1 MLFETEVFKAYYE
14 SFDSTD
20 RNAMKGVCDAAKE
33 IRNRFRERTKKQT
46 FRLQTDAQK
55 KAEKEKALRNF
66 IISIERE
73 KIYIFLLA
81 FTVDNSVLIVKSP
94 TTTAT
99 IKKFLGYGWSDS
111 KGNEG
116 IEYLHLTKTKSEND
130 DEGDDDDTV
139 QQIRGI
145 NGIRTPLFNPDNLYD
160 SEKINTLIRKN
171 FLNEDVVIPED
182 LSEIVSQARLVD
194 MIDFKQTAF
203 DKTIKTSI
211 ALQINVESKYD
222 IIPLKKFVIAIN
234 PSRDEFHD
242 IDGKTLASFV
252 EMSSL
257 GLGTIKNKI
266 DRPISEILLG
276 GYTNFRENDV
286 LVAKITPCMENGKC
300 ALAENLTNQIG
311 FGSTEFHVIRASNK
325 ERAKYVLEFIN
336 REYIRKVAASNMT
349 GASGHRRVP
358 QYFYEQMP
366 IPDAPQEIIKSIV
379 IEAEAV
385 DKEVKKARKQIENA
399 ESEIEQAFSNATKNA
414 TKILRLN
421 DSRIFNLS
429 IGRRVVSNEVVQNG
443 RYLVVSANVHDE
455 FGRINHSVLDDFS
468 VPSILWGIDGDW
480 MVNYIEKNILFAPTD
495 HCGVIRVLDETEI
508 LPKYLTYPLFKA
520 GERERFS
527 RANRA
532 STERVRSLTITVP
545 DIDTQKDVVAKVKE
559 CETLIAEA
567 KSIIGD
573 SAKRKQEILDKYLK
587 FRK

>member
-1 MLFETEVFKAYYE
+1 M
-14 SFDSTD
+14 
-20 RNAMKGVCDAAKE
+20 
-33 IRNRFRERTKKQT
+33 
-46 FRLQTDAQK
+46 
-55 KAEKEKALRNF
+55 
-66 IISIERE
+66 
-73 KIYIFLLA
+73 
-81 FTVDNSVLIVKSP
+81 
-94 TTTAT
+94 
-99 IKKFLGYGWSDS
+99 GYGWSDS

-116 IEYLHLTKTKSEND
+116 IEYLHLTKSKSEND

-160 SEKINTLIRKN
+160 PEKINTLIRKN
-171 FLNEDVVIPED
+171 FLNEDVIVPED
-182 LSEIVSQARLVD
+182 LSEVVSQARLVD

-222 IIPLKKFVIAIN
+222 IIPLKKFVLAIN

-266 DRPISEILLG
+266 DRPISEISSG

-366 IPDAPQEIIKSIV
+366 IPDAPKEIIKSIV

-385 DKEVKKARKQIENA
+385 DKEVNKAEEEISRSLKQIESIINSIQGNPTKFSEVCFLNEFSINPNETPEKEYTYVDIDAVENETGIISFDKKIIGENA
-399 ESEIEQAFSNATKNA
+399 PSRARRLAKGESTLISTVRPNLRGFAYLDSERPDTIYSTGFAIIRSKNTKKLLNKLIYLCFRYSQKLMAQMINAMPKG
-414 TKILRLN
+414 
-421 DSRIFNLS
+421 S
-429 IGRRVVSNEVVQNG
+429 
-443 RYLVVSANVHDE
+443 Y
-455 FGRINHSVLDDFS
+455 
-468 VPSILWGIDGDW
+468 PSINQSDINNLMLPIPDSD
-480 MVNYIEKNILFAPTD
+480 VQEDIIKKVSVYESNI
-495 HCGVIRVLDETEI
+495 R
-508 LPKYLTYPLFKA
+508 KA
-520 GERERFS
+520 K
-527 RANRA
+527 A
-532 STERVRSLTITVP
+532 
-545 DIDTQKDVVAKVKE
+545 
-559 CETLIAEA
+559 
-567 KSIIGD
+567 IIND
-573 SAKRKQEILDKYLK
+573 SAKRKQAILDKYLK
-587 FRK
+587 